1 MWTDTVSVKH
11 SKARSACDS
20 VGKLLT
26 AVDYSVLREGK
37 RMQVA
42 FELFW
47 AERGEAVGLSSS
59 GHRQARDTCDWES
72 CSM

>member
-26 AVDYSVLREGK
+26 SGDYSVLMEGK

-72 CSM
+72 CSI